1 MIRKENTRKAFG
13 ETVRDLARKRNNVV
27 VVSADTLK
35 SMRVD
40 LMKEEFPERCFEVGI
55 AEQNMI
61 MVAAGLAATGKIVF
75 ATSYSVFTS
84 MRALEQLR
92 TFVAYPN
99 LNVKVVAGLG
109 GFTAGIEG
117 VTHVAMEDLGIVR
130 CIPNMVIIN
139 PADAIATRKAIMAA
153 ADCFG
158 PMYIRIG
165 RDDSP
170 VIFDES
176 YQLNIGKANLVKD
189 VGKEAAILAT
199 GFMVHQALEAVGSLQ
214 KQGVGVRLIEIH
226 TIKPIDTE
234 AIVRAAKETGAIV
247 TVEEHNCIGGLGSAV
262 AEVLVK
268 NRPVPMEQV
277 AVQDT
282 FTESARPDELR
293 EHYGLTCENIVKSV
307 KKVVARRLK
316 EEEEL

>member
-1 MIRKENTRKAFG
+1 MMKKENTRKAFG
-13 ETVRDLARKRNNVV
+13 ETLRELARERDNLV
-27 VVSADTLK
+27 VVSADTFK

-61 MVAAGLAATGKIVF
+61 MVAAGLAATGKTVF

-117 VTHVAMEDLGIVR
+117 VTHVAMEDLGVVR
-130 CIPNMVIIN
+130 CIPNMIIIN
-139 PADAIATRKAIMAA
+139 PADAIATKKAIRAA
-153 ADCFG
+153 ADHFG
-158 PMYIRIG
+158 PIYIRIG

-170 VIFDES
+170 LLFDED
-176 YQLNIGKANLVKD
+176 YQFSIGKANLLKD
-189 VGKEAAILAT
+189 IGSQATILAT
-199 GFMVHQALEAVGSLQ
+199 GFMVYQALEAVKFLQ
-214 KQGVGVRLIEIH
+214 KEGIGVRLIEIH
-226 TIKPIDTE
+226 TIKPLDTE
-234 AIVRAAKETGAIV
+234 AIIKAAEETGAIV

-277 AVQDT
+277 AVEDI

-293 EHYGLTCENIVKSV
+293 EHYGLTTENIIKFV
-307 KKVVARRLK
+307 KKVIARK
-316 EEEEL
+316 IS

>member
-13 ETVRDLARKRNNVV
+13 ETLRDLARKRDNLV
-27 VVSADTLK
+27 VVSADTFK

-61 MVAAGLAATGKIVF
+61 MVAAGLAATGKTVF

-130 CIPNMVIIN
+130 CIPNMIIIN
-139 PADAIATRKAIMAA
+139 AADAIATRKAIRAA
-153 ADCFG
+153 ADHFG

-170 VIFDES
+170 LIFDED
-176 YQLNIGKANLVKD
+176 YQFSIGKANLLKD
-189 VGKEAAILAT
+189 VGKEATILVT
-199 GFMVHQALEAVGSLQ
+199 GFMVYQTLEAVEYLQ
-214 KQGVGVRLIEIH
+214 KEGIGVRLIEIH
-226 TIKPIDTE
+226 TIKPIDTG
-234 AIVRAAKETGAIV
+234 AIVKAAKETGAIV
-247 TVEEHNCIGGLGSAV
+247 TVEEHNCIGGLASAV

-277 AVQDT
+277 AVEDI

-293 EHYGLTCENIVKSV
+293 ERYGLTCEDIVKSV
-307 KKVVARRLK
+307 RKVIARRLK
-316 EEEEL
+316 QGEGT

>member
-1 MIRKENTRKAFG
+1 MIKKENTRKAFG
-13 ETVRDLARKRNNVV
+13 ETLRELARERDNLV
-27 VVSADTLK
+27 VVSADTFK
-35 SMRVD
+35 SMRID

-130 CIPNMVIIN
+130 CIPNMIIIN
-139 PADAIATRKAIMAA
+139 PADAIATKKAIRAA
-153 ADCFG
+153 ADHFG

-165 RDDSP
+165 RDDSLLL
-170 VIFDES
+170 FDED
-176 YQLNIGKANLVKD
+176 YQFSIGKANLLKD
-189 VGKEAAILAT
+189 VGKEATILAT
-199 GFMVHQALEAVGSLQ
+199 GFMVHQAMEAVECLQ
-214 KQGVGVRLIEIH
+214 KEGVGVRLIEIH
-226 TIKPIDTE
+226 TIKPIDID
-234 AIVRAAKETGAIV
+234 AILKAAKETGAIV

-277 AVQDT
+277 AVEDI

-293 EHYGLTCENIVKSV
+293 EFYGLTCGNIVKSV
-307 KKVVARRLK
+307 REVLVRKRRG
-316 EEEEL
+316 

>member
-1 MIRKENTRKAFG
+1 MIKKENTRKAFG
-13 ETVRDLARKRNNVV
+13 ETVRDLAREKDNVV
-27 VVSADTLK
+27 VVSADTFK

-117 VTHVAMEDLGIVR
+117 ITHIAMEDLGIVR
-130 CIPNMVIIN
+130 CIPNMIIIN
-139 PADAIATRKAIMAA
+139 PADGIATRKVIRAA

-158 PMYIRIG
+158 PVYIRIG
-165 RDDSP
+165 RDDTP
-170 VIFDES
+170 VIFNGD
-176 YQLNIGKANLVKD
+176 YQFSIGKANLLRD
-189 VGKEAAILAT
+189 VGKEATILAT
-199 GFMVHQALEAVGSLQ
+199 GFMVHQALEAVGCLQ
-214 KQGVGVRLIEIH
+214 KEGIGVRLIEIH

-234 AIVRAAKETGAIV
+234 AIVKAAKETGAIV

-277 AVQDT
+277 AVGDI
-282 FTESARPDELR
+282 FTESARPEELR
-293 EHYGLTCENIVKSV
+293 DYYGLTTENIIKSV
-307 KKVVARRLK
+307 KKVIARK
-316 EEEEL
+316 KS